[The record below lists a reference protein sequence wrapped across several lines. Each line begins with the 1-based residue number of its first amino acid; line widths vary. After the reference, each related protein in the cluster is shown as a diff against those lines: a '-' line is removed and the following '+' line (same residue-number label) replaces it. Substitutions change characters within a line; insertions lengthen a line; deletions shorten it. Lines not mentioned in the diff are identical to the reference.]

1 MASLAERPPA
11 RYDDPLAPVDWPSVA
26 HDCWWLPPTALA
38 LAGVTEFEA
47 LPLDV
52 RHRVS
57 RAEYVHLVEA
67 GLWLESMFMARLA
80 SIAHAADDVARRVRC
95 LEELREEAGHSL
107 LFVEL
112 LERAGLGFARRS
124 APMRAVEMLGA
135 LAPSRS
141 GLFWALVVAGEEL
154 PDRLNRRLARGV
166 EDVTMSAVVYRIAQM
181 HMRDEAA
188 HAAFARSQCE
198 EASERCPQALRM
210 LLAPALSVAID
221 LYARYVYFP
230 PAGIYARAGLADPG
244 RWRARALANPR
255 RRADLRTCRRR

>member
-1 MASLAERPPA
+1 
-11 RYDDPLAPVDWPSVA
+11 VA
-26 HDCWWLPPTALA
+26 HDCWWLPPSALA
-38 LAGVTEFEA
+38 LTGVPEFEA
-47 LPLDV
+47 LPPDV
-52 RHRVS
+52 RRRVS

-80 SIAHAADDVARRVRC
+80 SIAHAVDDAERRVRC

-112 LERAGLGFARRS
+112 LERAGLGFAPRR
-124 APMRAVEMLGA
+124 AVMRAVELLGA

-141 GLFWALVVAGEEL
+141 ALFWALVVVGEEL

-166 EDVTMSAVVYRIAQM
+166 EEVTMSAVVYRIAQM

-198 EASERCPQALRM
+198 QASERCPFALRM
-210 LLAPALSVAID
+210 LLAPAVSIAID

-230 PAGIYARAGLADPG
+230 PGEIYARAGLADPG
-244 RWRARALANPR
+244 RWRARALANPLRHAHVAEMMRPTLAFLR
-255 RRADLRTCRRR
+255 RCGWPVRGRYAVG